1 MKVKEI
7 MKRAIVVDRNV
18 RVKEAAKIMSEKG
31 IGSLIVSKGK
41 KIVGIVTEKDII
53 RNVDK
58 LNKKISDIMSKDV
71 ITIDQEGG
79 IDDAASLMAKH
90 KIKRL
95 PVLEDGK
102 LVGIITAT
110 DLIANS
116 DELNEEFFFD

>member
-71 ITIDQEGG
+71 ITIDQEGLK
-79 IDDAASLMAKH
+79 DFL
-90 KIKRL
+90 
-95 PVLEDGK
+95 
-102 LVGIITAT
+102 
-110 DLIANS
+110 
-116 DELNEEFFFD
+116 F